1 MRIDLRNL
9 ELKVFTEQ
17 DAEDYCNLNSI
28 NLNKITDLNLSHNK
42 LTDISG
48 IKLFK
53 NIKELYLQDNKLIN
67 ISISVLKNLKN

>member
-53 NIKELYLQDNKLIN
+53 NI
-67 ISISVLKNLKN
+67 LKN